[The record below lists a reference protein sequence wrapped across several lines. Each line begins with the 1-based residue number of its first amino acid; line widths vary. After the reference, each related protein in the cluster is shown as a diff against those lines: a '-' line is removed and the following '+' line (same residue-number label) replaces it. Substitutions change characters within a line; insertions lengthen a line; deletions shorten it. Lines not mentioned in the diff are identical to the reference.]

1 MASEDFFGQLIN
13 LQATLRRHGFEKPP
27 SEEEIF
33 AHILELDDKLDALFK
48 ALNLKPVKDY
58 RGRWRV
64 EASDGME
71 ARLE

>member
-1 MASEDFFGQLIN
+1 MASEDFFDQLIN
-13 LQATLRRHGFEKPP
+13 LQTTLRRHGFKRPP

-33 AHILELDDKLDALFK
+33 AHVLELDDKLDALFK

-64 EASDGME
+64 EGSDEME
-71 ARLE
+71 ARFE